1 MESELT
7 RRLLRLLAALALV
20 AGVPG
25 CSSGDKVD
33 ADFDTRAARP
43 AYEAGGPLALF
54 DEAHHN
60 WHRARKSYR
69 PFVELIESDGYRVE
83 RNTRKITADGL
94 APASVL
100 IVVNAVGTNDRN
112 DDPAFDDAECD
123 AIQGWVRAGGALLLI
138 TDHYPTGHAAAR
150 LADRFG
156 VKLSR
161 GHVEDP
167 VHFDPA
173 YESTHLVFS
182 QQNAGLA
189 VHPVVEGR
197 DAAERV
203 GRVLTFTGEA
213 VFAEPPAVGFLRLS
227 PDAVARPPEATV
239 EKRGDDV
246 IVSVTYGEP
255 AAVPGWSQGLAL
267 EYGNGRV
274 VVLGE
279 AAMLSA
285 QFSGYDGRPIGMNVP
300 GYDNRQL
307 ALNIMH
313 WLTKVI

>member
-1 MESELT
+1 LT
-7 RRLLRLLAALALV
+7 RRLLRLLAALALA

-43 AYEAGGPLALF
+43 AYEADGPLTLF

-60 WHRARKSYR
+60 GHRARKSYR

-100 IVVNAVGTNDRN
+100 VVVNAVGENDRN
-112 DDPAFDDAECD
+112 DDPAFDEAECD
-123 AIQGWVRAGGALLLI
+123 AIQDWVRAGGALLLV

-161 GHVEDP
+161 GQVEDP
-167 VHFDPA
+167 VHYDPA

-182 QQNAGLA
+182 QENAGLA
-189 VHPVVEGR
+189 AHPVVEGR

-203 GRVLTFTGEA
+203 GCVLTFTGEA
-213 VFAEPPAVGFLRLS
+213 IFAAPPAVGFLRLS
-227 PDAVARPPEATV
+227 PGAVARPPEATV
-239 EKRGDDV
+239 KKRGGDV
-246 IVSVTYGEP
+246 IVSVTYG
-255 AAVPGWSQGLAL
+255 
-267 EYGNGRV
+267 
-274 VVLGE
+274 
-279 AAMLSA
+279 
-285 QFSGYDGRPIGMNVP
+285 
-300 GYDNRQL
+300 
-307 ALNIMH
+307 
-313 WLTKVI
+313 